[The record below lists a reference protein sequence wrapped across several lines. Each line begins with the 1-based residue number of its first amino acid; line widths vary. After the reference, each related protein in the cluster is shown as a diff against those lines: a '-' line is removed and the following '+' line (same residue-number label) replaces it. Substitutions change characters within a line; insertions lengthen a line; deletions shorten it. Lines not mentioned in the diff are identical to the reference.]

1 MNIIAAAIPMIAV
14 ATHPSA
20 TMTRPEVKRPIA
32 DVLDAINIMIAI
44 NGTATMPLITA
55 LQNSAFIGLIGEY
68 WIINPANTL
77 TAITE

>member
-1 MNIIAAAIPMIAV
+1 
-14 ATHPSA
+14 
-20 TMTRPEVKRPIA
+20 VKRPIT

-68 WIINPANTL
+68 WMINPAKTL
-77 TAITE
+77 IAITE

>member
-1 MNIIAAAIPMIAV
+1 MVAAANPMIAV
-14 ATHPSA
+14 AIHPSI
-20 TMTRPEVKRPIA
+20 TMTRLEVRRPIT
-32 DVLDAINIMIAI
+32 DVLDAINMMITI

-68 WIINPANTL
+68 WMINPANTL